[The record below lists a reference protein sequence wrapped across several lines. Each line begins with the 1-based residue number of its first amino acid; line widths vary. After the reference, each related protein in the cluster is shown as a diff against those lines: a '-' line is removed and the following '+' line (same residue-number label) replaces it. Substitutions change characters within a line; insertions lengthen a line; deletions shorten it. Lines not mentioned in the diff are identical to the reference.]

1 MKRSDQTSARSSGPP
16 KVNKKILLSE
26 EMEVT
31 LKRIQESKNV
41 IGVIVINSEGMPVK
55 SSLDSTLTV
64 QYADLISQ
72 LCQQAQSVIR
82 ALDPTNDLD
91 YFRVKS
97 KKYEILIAPD
107 SSYVLIVLQN
117 PIVEELNVK

>member
-1 MKRSDQTSARSSGPP
+1 MLPPSIWNEKRRKPRAMKRSDQTSARSSGPP
-16 KVNKKILLSE
+16 KVNKKILLSD

-64 QYADLISQ
+64 QVKAYMILSN
-72 LCQQAQSVIR
+72 SV
-82 ALDPTNDLD
+82 
-91 YFRVKS
+91 Y
-97 KKYEILIAPD
+97 
-107 SSYVLIVLQN
+107 
-117 PIVEELNVK
+117 